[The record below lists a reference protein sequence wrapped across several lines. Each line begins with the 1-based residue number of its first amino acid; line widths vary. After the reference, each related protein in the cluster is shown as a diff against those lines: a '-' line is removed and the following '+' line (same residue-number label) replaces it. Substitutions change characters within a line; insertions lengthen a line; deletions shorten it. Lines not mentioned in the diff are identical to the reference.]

1 MSTKFNNISGYP
13 EIINNKNMKKIEQI
27 CEAWAVNFGAVPV
40 VLPVIE
46 RKELFERSVGNGT
59 DIVDKE
65 MLSLK
70 DETLVLRP
78 EGTAGIM
85 RAWNNNGGM
94 RNLKQQKWFYN
105 DYMFRNETPQAGRFK
120 QFKQFGIECLGYQ
133 QGITDID
140 LLVSL
145 DNLFVSMNIRDKLTL
160 RINTIGT
167 VEERNAYIEILKS
180 WLYKNKDNFDDL
192 SKERI
197 DKNPLRIFDT
207 KTEKTKELL
216 KDAPLLFDTLSEE
229 SLCFFNLLCTSLS
242 KMNVL
247 YTIDYTL
254 VRGLDY
260 YNGLVF
266 EFVTSDEK
274 SQNTVAAGGRYDK
287 LSKIIGGDST
297 DAIGFAIGL
306 ERLSYLYNNNEFER
320 DGYYVCWRD
329 DSLEEALRF
338 ANTLR
343 TKNRVEIDCGI
354 SRLNKQLKR
363 ADEKMF
369 KYAVIIGKQEVI
381 ENKATIKN
389 LYDGEEIKICLV

>member
-1 MSTKFNNISGYP
+1 MSKKFNNISGYP
-13 EIINNKNMKKIEQI
+13 EIINNRNVRKIEQI
-27 CEAWAVNFGAVPV
+27 CEAWAVNFGAIPV

-46 RKELFERSVGNGT
+46 KKELFERSVGNGT

-70 DETLVLRP
+70 DATLVLRP
-78 EGTAGIM
+78 EGTAGII

-140 LLVSL
+140 LLINL
-145 DNLFVSMNIRDKLTL
+145 NNLFVSMNIREKLTL
-160 RINTIGT
+160 KINTIGT
-167 VEERNAYIEILKS
+167 LEERNTYIDILKD
-180 WLYKNKDNFDDL
+180 WLCKNKNDLDNL

-197 DKNPLRIFDT
+197 DKNPLRVFDT
-207 KTEKTKELL
+207 KIEKTKELL
-216 KDAPLLFDTLSEE
+216 KKAPRLFDTLSEE
-229 SLCFFNLLCTSLS
+229 SLFFFNLLCTSLS

-254 VRGLDY
+254 MRGLDY

-297 DAIGFAIGL
+297 EAIGFAIGL
-306 ERLSYLYNNNEFER
+306 ERLSYLYSDNELER
-320 DGYYVCWRD
+320 DGYYVCWLD
-329 DSLEEALRF
+329 DTLEEVLRF
-338 ANTLR
+338 SNTLR
-343 TKNRVEIDCGI
+343 AKNRVEIDCGI
-354 SRLNKQLKR
+354 SKLNKQLKR
-363 ADEKMF
+363 ADEKLF
-369 KYAVIIGKQEVI
+369 KYAVIIGKQEVTQK
-381 ENKATIKN
+381 EATIKN
-389 LYDGEEIKICLV
+389 LYNGEETKICLI